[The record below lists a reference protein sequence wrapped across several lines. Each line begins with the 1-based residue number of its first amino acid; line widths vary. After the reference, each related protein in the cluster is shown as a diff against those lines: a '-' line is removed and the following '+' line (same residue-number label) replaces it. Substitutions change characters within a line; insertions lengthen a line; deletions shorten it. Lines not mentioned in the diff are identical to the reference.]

1 MWIIPSAQLKHGKG
15 MDRGKSDKADAKKI
29 ALYRF
34 THPHEVRLWKQ
45 SRLVVKQLKALIKK
59 REG

>member
-1 MWIIPSAQLKHGKG
+1 MWIMPGAQLKNGKG
-15 MDRGKSDKADAKKI
+15 MNRVNSDKADAKKI